1 MTTQPRDMVG
11 PRYRY
16 PDGRTG
22 YCLNTKFAQGHLR
35 VEEHSR
41 VVYEGSSDQCELE
54 TFGPTP
60 ADGITYH

>member
-1 MTTQPRDMVG
+1 MVG
-11 PRYRY
+11 SRYRY

-41 VVYEGSSDQCELE
+41 VVYEGSSDQ
-54 TFGPTP
+54 
-60 ADGITYH
+60 